1 MFVSVTKQQATMAS
15 TRSKP
20 EKPIPTL
27 AEFGAEIL
35 RLRQAY
41 KTKTG
46 REFDLPRNSGEN
58 RTESK
63 KALLNTIADVGGK
76 W

>member
-1 MFVSVTKQQATMAS
+1 MNAKVC
-15 TRSKP
+15 SKT
-20 EKPIPTL
+20 EKPITTL

-35 RLRQAY
+35 RLCQAY

-46 REFDLPRNSGEN
+46 CEFDLPRNSGEN

-63 KALLNTIADVGGK
+63 KALLKAIEDIGGK

>member
-1 MFVSVTKQQATMAS
+1 MVS
-15 TRSKP
+15 TRSKT

-27 AEFGAEIL
+27 AQFGTDIL
-35 RLRQAY
+35 RRRQAY
-41 KTKTG
+41 KAEKG
-46 REFDLPRNSGEN
+46 SEPDLPRNSGER

-63 KALLNTIADVGGK
+63 KALLKAIQDIGGK

>member
-1 MFVSVTKQQATMAS
+1 MNAKV
-15 TRSKP
+15 RSKT
-20 EKPIPTL
+20 EKPITTL

-35 RLRQAY
+35 RLCQAY

-46 REFDLPRNSGEN
+46 CEFDLPRNDGTR

-63 KALLNTIADVGGK
+63 KALLKAIEDIGGK

>member
-1 MFVSVTKQQATMAS
+1 MVS
-15 TRSKP
+15 TRSKT

-27 AEFGAEIL
+27 AQFGAEIL
-35 RLRQAY
+35 RRRQAY
-41 KTKTG
+41 KAEKG
-46 REFDLPRNSGEN
+46 SEPDLPRNSGEH

-63 KALLNTIADVGGK
+63 KALLKAITDAGGK

>member
-1 MFVSVTKQQATMAS
+1 MVS
-15 TRSKP
+15 TRSKT

-27 AEFGAEIL
+27 AEFGADIL
-35 RLRQAY
+35 RRRQAY
-41 KTKTG
+41 KKEMG
-46 REFDLPRNSGEN
+46 SEPDLPRNDGER

-63 KALLNTIADVGGK
+63 KALLKAIADIGGK

>member
-1 MFVSVTKQQATMAS
+1 MVS
-15 TRSKP
+15 TRSKT

-27 AEFGAEIL
+27 AQFGMDIL
-35 RLRQAY
+35 RRRQAY
-41 KTKTG
+41 KAEKG
-46 REFDLPRNSGEN
+46 SEPDLPRNDGTR

-63 KALLNTIADVGGK
+63 KALLKAIQDVGGK